1 MTVVTGLFDT
11 QEEAAT
17 AVRALRDAG
26 IDNTDISLVANGLDS
41 VIDYENELADDTGT
55 GAGVGAV
62 LGGAGGLL
70 AGLGLLTIPGIGP
83 VVAGGWLLA
92 TGVGAVAGA
101 VVGGAAGGFIGALT
115 AAGISEDDAISMIVN
130 GFCKDVFSEL
140 PLEFAVEAQKLLA
153 ISLEQS
159 VG

>member
-62 LGGAGGLL
+62 LGG
-70 AGLGLLTIPGIGP
+70 
-83 VVAGGWLLA
+83 
-92 TGVGAVAGA
+92 
-101 VVGGAAGGFIGALT
+101 
-115 AAGISEDDAISMIVN
+115 
-130 GFCKDVFSEL
+130 
-140 PLEFAVEAQKLLA
+140 
-153 ISLEQS
+153 
-159 VG
+159 